1 MICARSAVFTP
12 WNILGYIRFTSSMIK
27 LRRADGNIWG
37 MHLFRMQ
44 INRHPNVA
52 LKLNTSD
59 HRGSETPDKLG
70 EEEQK

>member
-1 MICARSAVFTP
+1 
-12 WNILGYIRFTSSMIK
+12 MIK